1 MKRIPNNILPQFEK
15 ETGIKAKVISA
26 YLSDK
31 DPAMP
36 GRKRCIYLSRASKKL
51 GYDFSPSD
59 WMFNPEAIK
68 KTIIKQELIK
78 QALKNQAIINEA
90 LKDAS

>member
-1 MKRIPNNILPQFEK
+1 MKRIPKNILPQFEK

-36 GRKRCIYLSRASKKL
+36 GRERCISLAQASRKL
-51 GYDFSPSD
+51 GYNFSAPD
-59 WMFNPEAIK
+59 WMFNPGK
-68 KTIIKQELIK
+68 IKQVLI
-78 QALKNQAIINEA
+78 NQTPPEA
-90 LKDAS
+90 A

>member
-1 MKRIPNNILPQFEK
+1 MKRIPKNILPQFEQ

-36 GRKRCIYLSRASKKL
+36 GRKRCISLAQASKKL
-51 GYDFSPSD
+51 GYDFSASD
-59 WMFNPEAIK
+59 WMFKPEAIK
-68 KTIIKQELIK
+68 QTLINK
-78 QALKNQAIINEA
+78 ASP
-90 LKDAS
+90 KDAA